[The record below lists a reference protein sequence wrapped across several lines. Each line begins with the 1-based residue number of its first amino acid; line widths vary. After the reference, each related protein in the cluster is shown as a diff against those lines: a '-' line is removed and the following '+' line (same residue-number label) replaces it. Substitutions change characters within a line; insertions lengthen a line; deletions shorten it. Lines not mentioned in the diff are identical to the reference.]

1 MSELDQTIEELEA
14 EVLAELE
21 EAAHDAPTKGSV
33 AAEPIKKVKKV
44 GPPQSDEMQDGGD
57 PVVEPDDPDSPTD
70 VAADKS
76 KEISGD
82 AQQKGEGKPDPMK
95 KIKKVKEGYSDQ
107 EIRQLCHSKDHDCAT
122 FVEHPE
128 FGKGK
133 PVLKSHAIP
142 DDDGNVE
149 WYDVQFK
156 HGLEEKVMAKDMKIV
171 KSEAHHE
178 DADMEDMSKE
188 DLMAAMHKKM
198 EGMHKKDLMAAMH
211 KNMEDMHK
219 KDLMATYGGVMKLKM
234 GGHLP
239 SEKNEEVVEDYI
251 KSIDVSSDVD
261 ALVDGEDLS
270 EDFKNK
276 AATIFEA
283 AVKSKTRIELTRIT
297 EEQQDAMAV
306 EIDGYKDT
314 LSEKVDQY
322 LDYVVEEWMKENELA
337 IERGLKGEI
346 AEDFISGLKQLFE
359 DHYIDVPDER
369 YDVLEA
375 QSDKI
380 AELEEQLN
388 SVMENNI
395 KMNSVNSELVREQVI
410 TEVASDLTDTEIEKF
425 ASLVEDVDFKEEDGF
440 RAKLDTL
447 KESYFPKSEVLEETF
462 IDNGDD
468 YGSAAQ
474 DIDTSD
480 TMHKYMSAIGRVET
494 RINGR

>member
-21 EAAHDAPTKGSV
+21 ETADAPKKGSV
-33 AAEPIKKVKKV
+33 PAEGKKKLKTV
-44 GPPQSDEMQDGGD
+44 GNAEIQDGGKA
-57 PVVEPDDPDSPTD
+57 VVEPDAASSPTD
-70 VAADKS
+70 VAADKAS
-76 KEISGD
+76 EVSGD
-82 AQQKGEGKPDPMK
+82 AQQKSEGKPDPMQ
-95 KIKKVKEGYSDQ
+95 KIKKVKEAAD
-107 EIRQLCHSKDHDCAT
+107 EEDEDEDEVEEMAHAT
-122 FVEHPE
+122 
-128 FGKGK
+128 
-133 PVLKSHAIP
+133 
-142 DDDGNVE
+142 
-149 WYDVQFK
+149 
-156 HGLEEKVMAKDMKIV
+156 
-171 KSEAHHE
+171 
-178 DADMEDMSKE
+178 KE

-198 EGMHKKDLMAAMH
+198 EGM
-211 KNMEDMHK
+211 NK
-219 KDLMATYGGVMKLKM
+219 KDLMATYGSMNSGMHEEIDEDEV
-234 GGHLP
+234 
-239 SEKNEEVVEDYI
+239 SEVSEVVEMHI
-251 KSIDVSSDVD
+251 QNIDITADVK
-261 ALVDGEDLS
+261 ALVKGEDLS
-270 EDFKNK
+270 EEFMEK

-283 AVKSKTRIELTRIT
+283 AVKSKTREEVTRIV
-297 EEQQDAMAV
+297 EEQQIAIAEEVD
-306 EIDGYKDT
+306 EYKQS
-314 LSEKVDQY
+314 LAEKVDQY

-380 AELEEQLN
+380 AELEEHLN

-395 KMNSVNSELVREQVI
+395 QINSVNSELVREQVI
-410 TEVASDLTDTEIEKF
+410 AEVASDLTDTEIEKF

>member
-21 EAAHDAPTKGSV
+21 EAAHDAPKKGAVPPEKDDKKNEADDLGEDEPGKKAS
-33 AAEPIKKVKKV
+33 AA
-44 GPPQSDEMQDGGD
+44 
-57 PVVEPDDPDSPTD
+57 
-70 VAADKS
+70 A

-82 AQQKGEGKPDPMK
+82 PAQKSEGKPDPMQK
-95 KIKKVKEGYSDQ
+95 VKKVKEGFSDE
-107 EIRQLCHSKDHDCAT
+107 EIRELCHSKDHDCAT
-122 FVEHPE
+122 VVEHPE

-178 DADMEDMSKE
+178 EDMEDMSKE

-211 KNMEDMHK
+211 KNMEGMHK
-219 KDLMATYGGVMKLKM
+219 KDLMATYGMMKM
-234 GGHLP
+234 GYH
-239 SEKNEEVVEDYI
+239 EEVDEEVVEDYI
-251 KSIDVSSDVD
+251 KSIDVSSDVE

-270 EDFKNK
+270 EEFKEK

-283 AVKSKTRIELTRIT
+283 AVKSKTREELTRIT
-297 EEQQDAMAV
+297 EEQQNAMAF
-306 EIDGYKDT
+306 EINEYKDT

-359 DHYIDVPDER
+359 DHYIDVPDEK

-375 QSDKI
+375 QSEKI

-388 SVMENNI
+388 SIMEQNI
-395 KMNSVNSELVREQVI
+395 EMKTANSELVREQVI
-410 TEVASDLTDTEIEKF
+410 SEAASDLSDTQFEKF
-425 ASLVEDVDFKEEDGF
+425 KSLTEEIDFSDQDTF
-440 RAKLDTL
+440 REKLDTL
-447 KESYFPKSEVLEETF
+447 KESYFPKVNSSETY
-462 IDNGDD
+462 DNDD
-468 YGSAAQ
+468 DNYGSAEQ
-474 DIDTSD
+474 DIDTTD
-480 TMHKYMSAIGRVET
+480 AMKAYMSAIGRTEK
-494 RINGR
+494 RIKGAV